1 MRIVQ
6 GHERWA
12 EELQGL
18 DVDLLVIDSE
28 ARPIAELV
36 RGSADWRVVYDAD
49 HAIVAERTAP

>member
-1 MRIVQ
+1 MPRYAGAGVIPD
-6 GHERWA
+6 R
-12 EELQGL
+12 LQPLL
-18 DVDLLVIDSE
+18 DE